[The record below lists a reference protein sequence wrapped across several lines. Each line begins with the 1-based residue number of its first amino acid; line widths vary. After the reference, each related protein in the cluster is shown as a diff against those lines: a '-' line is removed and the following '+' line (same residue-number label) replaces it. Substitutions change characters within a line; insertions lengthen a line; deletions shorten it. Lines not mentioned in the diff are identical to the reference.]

1 MQWNDVGINF
11 LITSFLVFVLQ
22 VWWIASLLR
31 RHRRRSGAEPLSS
44 SAFRRELERIFQEQ
58 I

>member
-31 RHRRRSGAEPLSS
+31 RHRRRRGAEPLSS

>member
-11 LITSFLVFVLQ
+11 LITSFPVFVLQ

-31 RHRRRSGAEPLSS
+31 RHRRRRGAEPLSS
-44 SAFRRELERIFQEQ
+44 SAFRRELEKIFQEQ

>member
-1 MQWNDVGINF
+1 MQWNDVGITL
-11 LITSFLVFVLQ
+11 LITSSLVFVLQ

-31 RHRRRSGAEPLSS
+31 RNYRRRAAEPLSS
-44 SAFRRELERIFQEQ
+44 SAFRRELERIFQGQ